1 MFTPLHKNLSLD
13 SKGVPELIDR
23 FEPAACDWW
32 HGLPQLFWEF
42 FFEETGIPSSC
53 AQVQLVPVAV

>member
-1 MFTPLHKNLSLD
+1 MEDHEADFMD
-13 SKGVPELIDR
+13 VCIGEL
-23 FEPAACDWW
+23 ACDWW

-42 FFEETGIPSSC
+42 FFEESGIPSSC